1 LFLIRSGLINLCSV
15 GGAGKVYLEE
25 SYKNDVALGTRVTEL
40 NGADAIR
47 AIFPDAV
54 HTASFENQKG
64 YVNYD
69 GGWANAS
76 QGLTLMIEKVK
87 VLKGKFISGKTVSGL
102 LRKNDRTAG
111 VRCSDGSTYEAALV
125 ILSLG
130 SWTASTFPELGL
142 EKRCLATG

>member
-1 LFLIRSGLINLCSV
+1 LINLCSV
-15 GGAGKVYLEE
+15 GGAGEAYLEE

-47 AIFPDAV
+47 AIFPAAV

-69 GGWANAS
+69 SGWANAS

-102 LRKNDRTAG
+102 LRKNGRTVG
-111 VRCSDGSTYEAALV
+111 VRCSDGNTYEAMLV

-130 SWTASTFPELGL
+130 SWTASAFPELGL